1 MQTIEKLTYGVH
13 YNSNPQIKSE
23 KTQKIVRDFIEKLL
37 QGTPDEVKTGN
48 ELKAILDYQGS
59 QEAIDIANCL
69 HRALVSPDGRKAA
82 GLPAKKRGLSY
93 RTQAVK
99 RSDPIMLAL
108 QLREE
113 GLATDADV
121 EEAATGHLGLNCD
134 DRTKKKFIEELLPRV
149 KVKSYWGPKIEDF
162 SASNPASHELKIS

>member
-37 QGTPDEVKTGN
+37 QGTPDEVKTGD

-69 HRALVSPDGRKAA
+69 HRALVTPQGRKAA

-93 RTQAVK
+93 RTKAVK

-108 QLREE
+108 QLREQ

-121 EEAATGHLGLNCD
+121 EAAAIGHLGLNCD
-134 DRTKKKFIEELLPRV
+134 DRTKKKFIEELMPRV
-149 KVKSYWGPKIEDF
+149 KLKAYWGPKIEDL
-162 SASNPASHELKIS
+162 SAPNPVSHELDLS